1 MKSNYKKLYQT
12 FLFTAI
18 FTLFCMCVSYAQT
31 YADLEARNQ
40 QLLEDSK
47 KNKNWAKNFGRGDL
61 AIGYAHMP
69 FRFGP
74 TSVKST
80 LDGFPE
86 LNQDLPAV
94 NLQSGFNLQVNLNL
108 NGRSYLG
115 IHLSF
120 ILSSKQESRKRDFAG
135 FGLIAY
141 GYRFPIQKGN
151 ENHFLSLEGGFG
163 YSNWERPF
171 TNVERYRMNLSR
183 ANLILAPSIS
193 YDINIHKQK
202 IFLFL
207 KYRFIYDLVN
217 IGSQSGLGYQ
227 NKDSSRGVNTVRL
240 NNNNIVSDDNAA
252 LNLGNLSEFSIGF
265 RFFIK

>member
-1 MKSNYKKLYQT
+1 MKSSQSKRIQIC
-12 FLFTAI
+12 LFTV
-18 FTLFCMCVSYAQT
+18 LFALSYSSVFYAQT

-47 KNKNWAKNFGRGDL
+47 KNKSWGKNFGRGDL

-80 LDGFPE
+80 LDGLPE
-86 LNQDLPAV
+86 LNQNLPEV
-94 NLQSGFNLQVNLNL
+94 DLQSGFNLQVNLNL

-115 IHLSF
+115 IHFSF

-135 FGLIAY
+135 FALIAY
-141 GYRFPIQKGN
+141 GYRFPIQKDN
-151 ENHFLSLEGGFG
+151 ENHFFSLEGGFG

-171 TNVERYRMNLSR
+171 TNVERFRMNLNR
-183 ANLILAPSIS
+183 ANLILAPSVS

-217 IGSQSGLGYQ
+217 IGSESGLGYQ
-227 NKDSSRGVNTVRL
+227 NKDSSGGVNTVRL
-240 NNNNIVSDDNAA
+240 DNNNIVSDDNAT

-265 RFFIK
+265 RFFMK